1 MKVQATV
8 LLNFQA
14 ATLEEAGA
22 LLDDVLE
29 RARQRE
35 DVDVA
40 HVDFSTP
47 PGDRLV
53 TLPPVSA
60 TGGSPPHVPSGA
72 SRRNDV

>member
-8 LLNFQA
+8 LLSFQA
-14 ATLEEAGA
+14 ATLEDAGA
-22 LLDDVLE
+22 LLDDLLE

-35 DVDVA
+35 DVDVG

-53 TLPPVSA
+53 TLPPISA
-60 TGGSPPHVPSGA
+60 AAGAPAHVPSRA
-72 SRRNDV
+72 S